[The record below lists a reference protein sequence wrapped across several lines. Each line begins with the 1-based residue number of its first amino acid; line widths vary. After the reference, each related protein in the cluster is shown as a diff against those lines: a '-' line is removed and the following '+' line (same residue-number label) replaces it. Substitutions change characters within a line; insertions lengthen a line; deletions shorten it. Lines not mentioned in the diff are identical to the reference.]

1 MPVTLHSM
9 SENSVLFC
17 EMREIWCRWGLSFG
31 FICLLKIEVIL
42 RISDYVCVGLFKH
55 YLKNNTAS
63 ARWLPVVWRGWFR
76 CDGKIIAYV
85 TGTAFFAVQLNVLC
99 ALSDFQAV
107 KWQLNVTEV
116 LLVPAV
122 MSADAFVSV
131 CRPVYHTNLTHV
143 AALISSFFFAWKW
156 SCYCC
161 HRVYCKHTRVF
172 VFCRKARTVC
182 TNVALCCPSL
192 WRKKQF
198 DLTSRKLWDFVGD
211 DTLFPICLTSCFPVF
226 IY

>member
-143 AALISSFFFAWKW
+143 AALISSFFL
-156 SCYCC
+156 
-161 HRVYCKHTRVF
+161 RGNGLVIVVT
-172 VFCRKARTVC
+172 
-182 TNVALCCPSL
+182 
-192 WRKKQF
+192 
-198 DLTSRKLWDFVGD
+198 
-211 DTLFPICLTSCFPVF
+211 VF
-226 IY
+226 IASTLACLYSVVKREQSVRMWRFAAPVCDGRNSLIWRLENCGIL